1 MDIAGPIRGLQ
12 ARRTIL
18 VAALVIAGISMFL
31 EVLLS
36 DPTSP
41 EVAVRVTVDLILVAM
56 ATWELRHGLRTEI
69 LAMFIAGAYGTLSLI
84 DLTMGTSL
92 SAFDAGSTLAL
103 QILIAVIYVAT
114 RESQTPG
121 PVVIFSSLIAAY
133 SLAVVLVG
141 DLPVGQASS
150 ILMLGG
156 PGQVVV
162 IWLVYRLIGTLRA
175 ASATEATHA
184 RIQRALARC
193 SQALLSGRTDEP
205 LNTALVALLDAT
217 EADYAY
223 IDVNR
228 KGPDGKLMWE
238 IVAEAKSAAYP
249 YKEEGLVSGD
259 YAGLETVEEAM
270 RRGEAAMLMTS
281 ELEEPL
287 RSKYEAE
294 GIKAELMAPILIG
307 SRWIGTLGY
316 TDHVRQG
323 QWTEIEI
330 EGLRRAA
337 EMVGSYWEREGAR
350 EGLMELAQAKDR
362 FIATVSH
369 ELRTPLAAVVGFA
382 GELAQ
387 NPENHTGEDLA
398 EMASLIYTQAQELT
412 HLVDDLLTSERAA
425 SGNLT
430 VHPTEISLLEECEDL
445 VSSTSGIINAEIKGE
460 EITAFADTLRTRQ
473 ILRNLL
479 TNAVRYGGSVIEA
492 EVRGI
497 NGQAGVI
504 IRDNGEGVTDLDA
517 DRIFDPYART
527 MGTNTTPDSV
537 GLGLSVARQLARL
550 MDGDLVYRHTG
561 EWTEFE
567 LTLPMAVSEPV
578 TKPEPVHT

>member
-1 MDIAGPIRGLQ
+1 MTIGGPVRGLK

-18 VAALVIAGISMFL
+18 VAALVIAGTSMFL
-31 EVLLS
+31 EVLLL

-41 EVAVRVTVDLILVAM
+41 GVGVRVTVDLILVGM

-69 LAMFIAGAYGTLSLI
+69 LAMFIAGAYGVLSLI
-84 DLTMGTSL
+84 DITLGTSL
-92 SAFDAGSTLAL
+92 SAFDAGGTLAL

-114 RESQTPG
+114 RESQAPG
-121 PVVIFSSLIAAY
+121 PVIIFSSLIALY
-133 SLAVVLVG
+133 SLAVVLLS
-141 DLPVGQASS
+141 DLPTGQASS

-205 LNTALVALLDAT
+205 LKAALIALLDAT

-228 KGPDGKLMWE
+228 RGPDGKLTWE
-238 IVAEAKSAAYP
+238 IVAEAKGGAYP
-249 YKEEGLVSGD
+249 FKDEGLVSGD
-259 YAGLETVEEAM
+259 FEGLETIEEAM
-270 RRGEAAMLMTS
+270 RRGEPAMLITS
-281 ELEEPL
+281 DLDEPL

-294 GIKAELMAPILIG
+294 EIKAELMAPILIG

-316 TDHVRQG
+316 TDHVREG
-323 QWTEIEI
+323 LWTEIEI

-337 EMVGSYWEREGAR
+337 EMVGSYWEREAAR

-382 GELAQ
+382 GELAH
-387 NPENHTGEDLA
+387 NPGNHSTEDLA
-398 EMASLIYTQAQELT
+398 EMAELIFTQAQELT

-430 VHPTEISLLEECEDL
+430 VHPKAIALLEECQDL
-445 VSSTSGIINAEIKGE
+445 VGSTSGVYDVEIKGDE
-460 EITAFADTLRTRQ
+460 VAAFADSLRTRQ

-479 TNAVRYGGSVIEA
+479 TNAVRYGGDLIEA
-492 EVRGI
+492 EVAEVDGK
-497 NGQAGVI
+497 ASVV

-527 MGTNTTPDSV
+527 LGSNTTPDSV

-550 MDGDLVYRHTG
+550 MDGDLAYRHTG
-561 EWTEFE
+561 AWTEFE
-567 LTLPMAVSEPV
+567 LTLPLAAAKPV
-578 TKPEPVHT
+578 KEPEPAHT